1 MITNLIKI
9 ALWKTSYVFEPL
21 ILQENFILA
30 YNKDLKTFIFE
41 KLYDSKVK
49 LSKTEYCICAFII
62 HNYLKNYQTNL
73 NKNEQQFIPKIY
85 NWIQI
90 MRETEKEVE
99 KHNLKIAKIFE
110 NVIDLL
116 GYSCLGLILLKIDVQ
131 NESNLFI
138 SVLQIPQ

>member
-1 MITNLIKI
+1 
-9 ALWKTSYVFEPL
+9 
-21 ILQENFILA
+21 
-30 YNKDLKTFIFE
+30 
-41 KLYDSKVK
+41 
-49 LSKTEYCICAFII
+49 
-62 HNYLKNYQTNL
+62 
-73 NKNEQQFIPKIY
+73 
-85 NWIQI
+85 